1 MARRIKQLVF
11 SSTDMNYLLQNDIFQ
26 KYAPI
31 INLGLQAPA
40 GLKFYLN
47 HNLFAPLFINNSG
60 IFEIDL
66 EKTFSLI
73 ESIQFDEQS
82 LKKLLQKNLLIIDIL
97 YEGEG

>member
-26 KYAPI
+26 KLE
-31 INLGLQAPA
+31 NLGLQGPA